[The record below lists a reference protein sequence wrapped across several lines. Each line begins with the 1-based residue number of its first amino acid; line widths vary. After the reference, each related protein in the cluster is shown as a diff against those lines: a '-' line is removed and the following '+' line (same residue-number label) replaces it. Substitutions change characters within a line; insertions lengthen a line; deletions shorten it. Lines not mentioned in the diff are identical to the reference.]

1 MKTIEIVVV
10 DPKENFA
17 RLTDFTRRIDAG
29 GDVPEATPHLYFT
42 SMKQLFSAITEKRM
56 EIIRYVAAHEGV
68 NIRQLTQ
75 GLGRDYKNVYE
86 DVRDLC
92 EYGLLE
98 KNGKGELSA
107 PYDQIVIRANVREQ
121 RAA

>member
-1 MKTIEIVVV
+1 MKTIEISVV
-10 DPKENFA
+10 DPKEDFA
-17 RLTDFTRRIDAG
+17 RLIGLTRRIDAG
-29 GDVPEATPHLYFT
+29 EDLPEATQRLYFT

-98 KNGKGELSA
+98 KDDKGGLSA